1 MSTNEQVIAA
11 WAEGQRARGGSLSTD
26 GETLF
31 SYALPIGYTFTGNK
45 RAHVVIR
52 YKVSQTTSTH
62 INQAARVPEAIVL
75 TPAQW
80 QAHPLIQIHI
90 AAGLGG

>member
-1 MSTNEQVIAA
+1 MDSNAQVIAA
-11 WAEGQRARGGSLSTD
+11 WAEGRSARAGSLSTN

-31 SYALPIGYTFTGNK
+31 SYALPIGYTFMGSK

-62 INQAARVPEAIVL
+62 INQAARVPDAIVM
-75 TPAQW
+75 TPGEW
-80 QAHPLIQIHI
+80 QTHPLMLL
-90 AAGLGG
+90 AARNL